1 MRPYLRLLNLIKP
14 YRRTLVLAF
23 ACSALYALFNAV
35 AIWFSASFITAIFTP
50 EAGQLGAGVPE
61 QAAGL
66 NESLKMWAWE
76 LIGGG
81 DRFDVVQRAVVIF
94 FLAFLL
100 RNTFDVMQVYFIT
113 FVEQRVIKDLRD
125 KLYGHMLSQSLAFF
139 HRRKSG
145 DLASITMNDVTA
157 LQEKMMKAIKFSMR
171 EPFVIGLFLFLLF
184 TISWQL
190 TLAALV
196 VLPIAGILIDIL
208 GKSLKRKS
216 ARMQEALSGV
226 TSLLYERLG
235 GVRLIK
241 TAGTEDQETDKFKDT
256 TWTFFKKALRQ
267 RRFDILTVP
276 LTEIFGLAIISMI
289 LIYGGYLV
297 FRTTIIDAEDFV
309 RFIAITFSVLAP
321 AKELG
326 GAYTSVQAASAFA
339 ERIFKIMDADERLPV
354 AKSPVPVSTLQHS
367 IQFEGVSFHYDESKD
382 EALSEVDLAVKQGE
396 TVALVGPSGAG
407 KTTLIGLIT
416 RLFDPTQ
423 GKIVLDGQDAKDLDI
438 GELRRLFGVVSQDI
452 VLFNDT
458 VTANIGYGAVRID
471 KDRVIEAA
479 KLAYADD
486 FIQAMPRGYD
496 TTIGDRGTLLS
507 GGQQQRLSI
516 ARALVHDPP
525 VIIFDEATSQLDSE
539 SESLIQQAMESLREN
554 HTMIVIA
561 HRLATVRRADRIVVL
576 DQGKIIDQGTYD
588 ELLGRCE
595 LFARLCQQQ
604 FLT

>member
-1 MRPYLRLLNLIKP
+1 MKSYLRLLSLVKP
-14 YRRTLVLAF
+14 YRRTLAF
-23 ACSALYALFNAV
+23 AFVCSAAYALFNAV
-35 AIWFSASFITAIFTP
+35 AIWFSASFITAIFSP
-50 EAGQLGAGVPE
+50 EAALSPGVPE
-61 QAAGL
+61 GAAGL
-66 NESLKMWAWE
+66 NESLKLFAWE

-100 RNTFDVMQVYFIT
+100 RNTFDVVQVYLIT
-113 FVEQRVIKDLRD
+113 FIEQRVIKDLRD

-139 HRRKSG
+139 HRRKAG

-190 TLAALV
+190 TLAALI
-196 VLPIAGILIDIL
+196 VLPVAGVLIDTL
-208 GKSLKRKS
+208 GKSIKRKS

-241 TAGTEDQETDKFKDT
+241 TLGTEDQETAKFKDT
-256 TWTFFKKALRQ
+256 TRTFFKKALRQ

-276 LTEIFGLAIISMI
+276 LTEILGLAIISLI

-297 FRTTIIDAEDFV
+297 FRTTAIDAEDFV

-326 GAYTSVQAASAFA
+326 GAYTSIQAASAFA
-339 ERIFKIMDADERLPV
+339 ERIFKIMDAEEQLPV
-354 AKSPVPVSTLQHS
+354 AKKPTPVSTLQEA
-367 IQFEGVSFHYDESKD
+367 IQFEGVSFRYDD
-382 EALSEVDLAVKQGE
+382 TQDDALADVNLAVKQGE

-416 RLFDPTQ
+416 RLFDPTR
-423 GKIVLDGQDAKDLDI
+423 GNVILDGHDLRDI
-438 GELRRLFGVVSQDI
+438 EIGGLRRLFGVVSQDI

-458 VTANIGYGAVRID
+458 VTANIGYGADNID
-471 KDRVIEAA
+471 KNRVIEAA

-486 FIQAMPRGYD
+486 FIKAMPQGYD

-554 HTMIVIA
+554 HTLIVIA

-576 DQGKIIDQGTYD
+576 DQGRVIDQGSYD
-588 ELLGRCE
+588 ELLDRCD